1 MFFDRSTGGVDRIID
16 GGYDLLQ
23 VLFFLF
29 LCLIEYHNLF
39 VIWYGEELKLQ
50 AKLALFIEGLNSYL

>member
-1 MFFDRSTGGVDRIID
+1 MFFDRSSGGVDRIID

-39 VIWYGEELKLQ
+39 VNGMMK
-50 AKLALFIEGLNSYL
+50 N